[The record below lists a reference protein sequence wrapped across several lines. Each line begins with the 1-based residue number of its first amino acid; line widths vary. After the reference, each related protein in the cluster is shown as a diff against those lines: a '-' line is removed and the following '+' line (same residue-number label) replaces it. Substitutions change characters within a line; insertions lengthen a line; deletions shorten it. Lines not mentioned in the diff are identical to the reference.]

1 MKLSDFKT
9 HLLSVDELNFV
20 LPNGSSIP
28 KHFHI
33 TEVGQVDKRFID
45 CGGVIREEQ
54 VISLQLWESIDIW
67 HRLEP
72 AKLLKII
79 ELSEQKL
86 SIGDFEIDVEY
97 QNDTIGKYQLE
108 FNAPNFVL
116 MGKKTACLATDN
128 CGIPSPEQLKQALTA
143 CCTPGGKCC

>member
-86 SIGDFEIDVEY
+86 SIGDFEIEVEY
-97 QNDTIGKYQLE
+97 QNDTIGKYQLK